1 MKLLVTC
8 DQVFDCLTRGPFPSG
23 GREDEAVQWHLE
35 ACHECRQL
43 AEALRPA
50 VALLHEALPVGE
62 QADLPTYGA
71 AQEDEDLCERADG
84 ALAARIRMIM
94 DRGETRPRSITS
106 QEKWLY
112 AVRFLAASVLAL
124 ALGTLLA
131 GVFWQNKQGEVGQLK
146 IAPVLGSEHHQPNAE
161 GLVRLAALNLPR
173 VCLPGMPAAM
183 GSGVVSGQET
193 VPVDDSSAR
202 PSGGTTHACCTRCH
216 AAGKEGA
223 ALTQRTIAAL
233 QQSCILCHQASL

>member
-23 GREDEAVQWHLE
+23 GREDEAVQRHLDS
-35 ACHECRQL
+35 CHECRQL

-62 QADLPTYGA
+62 QADLPTYGTA
-71 AQEDEDLCERADG
+71 EEDEELCERADG
-84 ALAARIRMIM
+84 ALAARVRMIM
-94 DRGETRPRSITS
+94 DRQEVRPRSITS

-112 AVRFLAASVLAL
+112 AVRFLAASVLAV

-131 GVFWQNKQGEVGQLK
+131 GVFWQNKQGQVGPLA
-146 IAPVLGSEHHQPNAE
+146 IAPVLASERHQPTAD
-161 GLVRLAALNLPR
+161 GLVRLAALNLPK
-173 VCLPGMPAAM
+173 VCLPGMPTGTLQAGPMERETAA
-183 GSGVVSGQET
+183 
-193 VPVDDSSAR
+193 
-202 PSGGTTHACCTRCH
+202 GTTHACCTRCH

-233 QQSCILCHQASL
+233 QQSCLACHQVGS